1 MTHAVSPGQV
11 TPLTDTELLDF
22 YLSLPPSLRAEK
34 FVTTSQAAQITGV
47 SIRTIQLWIE
57 SGAVR
62 AIVIGRKYRVVLDSL
77 RVHLK
82 IQVGKR
88 RS

>member
-1 MTHAVSPGQV
+1 MTQAISPGQV
-11 TPLTDTELLDF
+11 SHLTDTELLDI
-22 YLSLPPSLRAEK
+22 YLSLPPSLRGEK
-34 FVTTSQAAQITGV
+34 FVTTLQAAQITGV

-77 RVHLK
+77 RSHLK
-82 IQVGKR
+82 IQAAKR